1 MQQSYKVLILEDD
14 VLIAESIS
22 SMLQGNGFDIVGPVN
37 DYETAASIVAQEE
50 FDIALLDINLGTAK
64 TGLDF
69 AKEYIIPMAKP
80 FIFLSAYSDV
90 NTIKEAVSLMPATY
104 IVKPASS
111 ATLFAAIQVALLHHS
126 KNEEIITETEPNFF
140 FLKVGKND
148 VKINWD
154 DIKKVEHEKNYVRLI
169 SSKFNNSGYLLRT
182 SLNNFINNII
192 PKKYKASFIQI
203 NRKVLLRIDVIDK
216 INKDNVQYNSELI
229 EIGETYWPEIKK
241 RFEL

>member
-1 MQQSYKVLILEDD
+1 MEQSYKVIIVEDD

-22 SMLQGNGFDIVGPVN
+22 SMLQSNGFDIIGPYN
-37 DYETAASIVAQEE
+37 SYASAANNINKEE
-50 FDIALLDINLGTAK
+50 FDIALLDINLGTQK

-69 AKEYIIPMAKP
+69 AKEYLVPMAKP

-104 IVKPASS
+104 LVKPSSS
-111 ATLFAAIQVALLHHS
+111 ATLFAAIQVALFHHS
-126 KNEEIITETEPNFF
+126 KNEEHITDIEPDFF

-154 DIKKVEHEKNYVRLI
+154 DIEKVEHEKNYVRLI
-169 SSKFNNSGYLLRT
+169 SRKFSNSGYLMRT
-182 SLNNFINNII
+182 SLQNFINNII
-192 PKKYKASFIQI
+192 PKKYNTSFIQI